1 VKPFAY
7 IIFLSFGLAACGQT
21 APAQGPAQGSP
32 QGPVRASTNIGM
44 ASGALQKCLGI
55 LPNSGKMT
63 PGNPASDPNCL
74 QLPAANIYNQ
84 AGAKFMA
91 GDHAGA
97 AQLLMA
103 AAKAGNPLAQLRLA
117 IMYEHAD
124 GVPRD
129 IKSAF
134 MFYSQ
139 AAAQGE
145 PASQTEVGLDY
156 EGADGVPENWDLA
169 AKLYQASALQGWVK
183 GQDALARAY
192 QFGIGVPQSRQMAIA
207 WYRKEAAQGFGKGTY
222 WADWL
227 SSPTNN
233 VGFRSDAEH
242 DAVIGGKL
250 RFGLLGGDPAGI
262 LFHNSAQRN
271 AWLGGLTR
279 QLNASEAE
287 AMWEVNKSQFDAC
300 KKGGGG
306 GCVSP
311 GPRPGQ

>member
-1 VKPFAY
+1 VKRLHS
-7 IIFLSFGLAACGQT
+7 IFLFTGAFFLAFGLAACGQT
-21 APAQGPAQGSP
+21 APAQISSN
-32 QGPVRASTNIGM
+32 ASNVVM
-44 ASGALQKCLGI
+44 ASGVLQKCLGI
-55 LPNSGKMT
+55 VPNSGKMT

-74 QLPAANIYNQ
+74 QLPDENIFNQ
-84 AGAKFMA
+84 AGVKFMA

-97 AQLLMA
+97 AQLLTV
-103 AAKAGNPLAQLRLA
+103 AAKAGNALAQLRLA
-117 IMYEHAD
+117 LMYARAD
-124 GVPRD
+124 GVPHD

-134 MFYSQ
+134 MLYSQ

-145 PASQTEVGLDY
+145 PASQTELGLDY

-169 AKLYQASALQGWVK
+169 AKLYQASAAQGWVK

-192 QFGIGVPQSRQMAIA
+192 QFGIGVPQNRQLAIA

-250 RFGLLGGDPAGI
+250 RFGLLAGDPAGI
-262 LFHNSAQRN
+262 LFHNSGQRN
-271 AWLGGLTR
+271 AWLAGLTK
-279 QLNASEAE
+279 QLNVSEAQ

-300 KKGGGG
+300 KKSGGG

-311 GPRPGQ
+311 GPKPGQ